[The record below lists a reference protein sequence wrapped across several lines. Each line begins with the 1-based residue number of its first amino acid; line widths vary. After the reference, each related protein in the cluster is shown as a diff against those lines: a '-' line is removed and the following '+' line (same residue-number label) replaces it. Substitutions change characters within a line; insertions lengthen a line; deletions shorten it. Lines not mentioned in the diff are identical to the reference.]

1 MEVIL
6 IIIGINLWYIGY
18 VLRKILDEIKKEKGI
33 N

>member
-18 VLRKILDEIKKEKGI
+18 VLRKILDEIKKGS